1 MAGSALATQ
10 RFPQYAAAPG
20 ADRAQRTDVPQDL
33 DDFAPYVLPD
43 ASDPAAHPGAIA
55 ARLLELEEHAH
66 ILENDLRLEFL
77 MACDGVFK
85 GGKTVIGTTHL
96 PTVQGRLKSLFEM
109 LLAQFFGAMPDFL
122 ITLDLPWWEQATPTE
137 REALV
142 YHELKHIQQETDKF
156 GEPKFDRDG
165 NPTFGL
171 VEHDITAFHDE
182 VRRYGAWTTDIEDFL
197 AAARR

>member
-1 MAGSALATQ
+1 M
-10 RFPQYAAAPG
+10 
-20 ADRAQRTDVPQDL
+20 DDNE
-33 DDFAPYVLPD
+33 DFAPYVLPD
-43 ASDPAAHPGAIA
+43 PDKPDQHPGAIA
-55 ARLLELEEHAH
+55 ARLIEFEEHAH
-66 ILENDLRLEFL
+66 IKENDLRLEFL

-137 REALV
+137 REALIW
-142 YHELKHIQQETDKF
+142 HELCHIKQETDKF
-156 GEPKFDRDG
+156 GDPKFDREG

-171 VEHDITAFHDE
+171 IEHDVTAFNSE
-182 VRRYGAWTTDIEDFL
+182 VARYGAWSLDLEAFLL
-197 AAARR
+197 AANSGA